1 MKLII
6 AEKPSVAKSIAAA
19 LGIKTVGNGYFQ
31 NDVKIF
37 WQRCQL
43 SIRTDKEAANPD
55 YVYSN
60 RSIWD
65 SNNLSGN
72 AEWKSWATS
81 QQGEDDMSICYY
93 ESDRKNTCAMGGWKT
108 NKQCIGNYYGDLP
121 SLYEK
126 RGNGEFISLPP
137 IAGWINFRINNDCRA
152 KNKDGSA
159 VGNNSMKRFWHLIRS
174 IRIEVV
180 DPVTMQVI
188 PQEDEETTA
197 WLNKDAQEELPID
210 TIVGTME
217 KPSPVAKGQ
226 LFRSSDY
233 SVISTL
239 SRGGITDRVEKLLI
253 GTIYSNYATRHP
265 MLSGDVVLLKN
276 FGVLTDKWIPEKY
289 ITLEETQDLKRGIS
303 TISMVK
309 IDPDNYKG
317 E

>member
-1 MKLII
+1 M
-6 AEKPSVAKSIAAA
+6 
-19 LGIKTVGNGYFQ
+19 
-31 NDVKIF
+31 
-37 WQRCQL
+37 
-43 SIRTDKEAANPD
+43 
-55 YVYSN
+55 
-60 RSIWD
+60 
-65 SNNLSGN
+65 
-72 AEWKSWATS
+72 
-81 QQGEDDMSICYY
+81 
-93 ESDRKNTCAMGGWKT
+93 
-108 NKQCIGNYYGDLP
+108 
-121 SLYEK
+121 
-126 RGNGEFISLPP
+126 
-137 IAGWINFRINNDCRA
+137 
-152 KNKDGSA
+152 
-159 VGNNSMKRFWHLIRS
+159 
-174 IRIEVV
+174 
-180 DPVTMQVI
+180 
-188 PQEDEETTA
+188 
-197 WLNKDAQEELPID
+197 NKDAQEELPID